1 MEVWREINREKQ
13 KLASYDYYTAHFSS
27 VDSRCRAHSARKRGY
42 VLVHIGRTRTDDVL
56 AFSVLCFFLSPSSST
71 PFRRWRGRW
80 RRKTPFLDTY
90 LPSFPQ
96 SLRRLLF
103 SHLFSLLLSRSLRTF
118 HRQKN
123 LVPWASTRAPPPMDI
138 ERGCLKEIGS
148 EKTVVQMPL
157 AVAEPA

>member
-71 PFRRWRGRW
+71 SFRRWRGWW
-80 RRKTPFLDTY
+80 RRKTPFTTSRYLSSL
-90 LPSFPQ
+90 LPSISS
-96 SLRRLLF
+96 SLAFLSPFLTALVSELTYF
-103 SHLFSLLLSRSLRTF
+103 SDKDF
-118 HRQKN
+118 
-123 LVPWASTRAPPPMDI
+123 VPWASTRAPPPMDI

-148 EKTVVQMPL
+148 EKTEQMPL